1 MSKITGPAANTRKK
15 RASGAESLTD
25 QPSCTQE
32 TKESKDK
39 KVPQKSRRI
48 KIDNKQK
55 LLSTYLTVHSD
66 TEIEVQRN
74 KLRTRSVSGNIYHTS
89 VQMNMDQSNVKGSQS
104 GGTKSDTESFE
115 STMSTI
121 DESASMD
128 ESTTM
133 GNKTK
138 GKKACTP
145 EQTSIMPSMEDYAT
159 PKSVAAMNGKAIY
172 TSANN
177 GPTVT
182 STSTVTMVA
191 SAPTI
196 VVTSMGSGSPNLQRL
211 EQRIDTFKRAQDMA
225 KTPQQKDNM
234 ETILKTLSTMSSTLN
249 QVKNNQDASAE
260 LIQGVQFVQEQDREE
275 LQRQGTAI
283 RILQDKVEIMSNLL
297 INKEQTIEQL
307 QERVLKLEAQN
318 MKSNLLISGIV
329 EQESENV
336 TQVVKDFFKNQLKIE
351 EDVAIDVAFRMGKP
365 DKTDRT
371 ILVKLQMAKS
381 KGLIYAHTT
390 NLKGTTNSKGQKYN
404 VNDQLPEELAE

>member
-1 MSKITGPAANTRKK
+1 M
-15 RASGAESLTD
+15 
-25 QPSCTQE
+25 
-32 TKESKDK
+32 
-39 KVPQKSRRI
+39 PQKSRRI
-48 KIDNKQK
+48 QIDNKQK

-89 VQMNMDQSNVKGSQS
+89 VQINMDQSNVKGSQS
-104 GGTKSDTESFE
+104 GGIKSDTESFE

-196 VVTSMGSGSPNLQRL
+196 VVTSMGSGSPNLQRS
-211 EQRIDTFKRAQDMA
+211 EQRIDTFKRAQDIA
-225 KTPQQKDNM
+225 KTPQQPQQKDNM

-283 RILQDKVEIMSNLL
+283 RILQDKVEIMSKLL

-329 EQESENV
+329 EQESENI
-336 TQVVKDFFKNQLKIE
+336 TQVVKDVF
-351 EDVAIDVAFRMGKP
+351 
-365 DKTDRT
+365 
-371 ILVKLQMAKS
+371 
-381 KGLIYAHTT
+381 
-390 NLKGTTNSKGQKYN
+390 
-404 VNDQLPEELAE
+404 